1 MGMTWNSTVHSL
13 LLLGS
18 VLAYLPPLI
27 KAAFTSTL
35 CTSQCCVSSNSGS
48 CNFCRVPKDEF
59 DKAKKKILDLESKL
73 MQTARV
79 ERQSHNLTPR
89 PQWSELRGSARY
101 TSSTATQA
109 AEVCMKNEELQQT
122 ISSLRSEL
130 AYAEVALAEVKLLQL
145 KHIPLTEH
153 SEKAIFQ
160 YICRESTLQNQNVG
174 NQLLNK
180 AHLHLCSK

>member
-1 MGMTWNSTVHSL
+1 MGMTWNSRVHSL

-18 VLAYLPPLI
+18 ALASLPPLI
-27 KAAFTSTL
+27 KAAFTTTL

-89 PQWSELRGSARY
+89 PQWCELRGSVRY

-153 SEKAIFQ
+153 SEKS
-160 YICRESTLQNQNVG
+160 YISVHLQRINSAESECWESIT
-174 NQLLNK
+174 K
-180 AHLHLCSK
+180 

>member
-1 MGMTWNSTVHSL
+1 
-13 LLLGS
+13 
-18 VLAYLPPLI
+18 
-27 KAAFTSTL
+27 
-35 CTSQCCVSSNSGS
+35 
-48 CNFCRVPKDEF
+48 
-59 DKAKKKILDLESKL
+59 

-79 ERQSHNLTPR
+79 DRQSHNLTPR

-145 KHIPLTEH
+145 KLIPLTEH
-153 SEKAIFQ
+153 SEKS
-160 YICRESTLQNQNVG
+160 YISVHLQRINSAKSECWESIT
-174 NQLLNK
+174 K
-180 AHLHLCSK
+180 